1 MPVLVVSVVKYVRAG
16 KGNGLQH
23 PGLLCFQKKVCKGIV
38 GGLVLLVPGSYKE
51 ADFYSSVEACV
62 NAQSE
67 KCRVVHVGQEDL
79 GKLFVLNSEL
89 FSAAEEE
96 ATEEYTAIL
105 LPMYG
110 QEDLENP
117 LVSARKL
124 LKELDESVH
133 MGLSDFVLEKAQP
146 GLILSKEKVLPSDDR
161 AASNTGPAFFPLQT
175 QISDLSTLS
184 RVGYE
189 VINLGGGRPRQGL
202 CSSCTIL

>member
-1 MPVLVVSVVKYVRAG
+1 MPVVVVSVAKYVRAG

-23 PGLLCFQKKVCKGIV
+23 PGLLCLQKKACKGIV
-38 GGLVLLVPGSYKE
+38 GGLVLLVPGSYEE

-89 FSAAEEE
+89 FSAAEE

-161 AASNTGPAFFPLQT
+161 AGSNTGPAFFPLQT
-175 QISDLSTLS
+175 QISDLSILS

-189 VINLGGGRPRQGL
+189 VIDLGGGRPHPGL
-202 CSSCTIL
+202 CPGCTVS